1 MPHVPIFASP
11 DFKNRSQAGLY
22 GDVVEEIDWSV
33 GQITSTLEQYGLAE
47 NTLFFFSSDNGPWL
61 TYYDLGGCAG
71 PYKDGKITAW
81 EGGFRVPSIFWWP
94 GTIQPRVVTDIGVN
108 IDLIK
113 TIANITNTNLPEDR
127 HFDALDLS
135 PTLLFDNPSPRN
147 QWFYY
152 GQPGNLWA
160 ARSGNYKLVLESWES
175 LGREEERGWRGY
187 DNHQKHDPP
196 LLFDITTDIAE
207 RHNIAHEKPEII
219 AQIQSTIEEHQKS
232 LI

>member
-1 MPHVPIFASP
+1 MSFGGILFIIFASP

-108 IDLIK
+108 ID
-113 TIANITNTNLPEDR
+113 ND
-127 HFDALDLS
+127 
-135 PTLLFDNPSPRN
+135 
-147 QWFYY
+147 Q
-152 GQPGNLWA
+152 
-160 ARSGNYKLVLESWES
+160 
-175 LGREEERGWRGY
+175 
-187 DNHQKHDPP
+187 
-196 LLFDITTDIAE
+196 
-207 RHNIAHEKPEII
+207 
-219 AQIQSTIEEHQKS
+219 
-232 LI
+232 